1 VLIAFFFHFAVLDTT
16 AVEGEEE
23 EFTEG
28 LEEEEYQG

>member
-1 VLIAFFFHFAVLDTT
+1 VLIAFFFHFAVLDMT
-16 AVEGEEE
+16 AEEGEEE